1 MPLTWSPHNIPIK
14 HGTIQPGT
22 TSEIDLRRQFPA
34 LKGMYHRSL
43 LTSSWQACSLCS
55 WKGCSLCVCASPTFS
70 IAARHTEN
78 GTRQRRPH
86 QNDNLKEARR
96 QRSDQTHALTRTHD
110 HFCQHRL
117 EAYRTASTWPP
128 HHTKYGTVVSRRIL
142 QFYETER
149 IVYPTP

>member
-117 EAYRTASTWPP
+117 EAHGHHIIPSTARLFRGESFNFTKRNALSTLLHRT
-128 HHTKYGTVVSRRIL
+128 
-142 QFYETER
+142 
-149 IVYPTP
+149 